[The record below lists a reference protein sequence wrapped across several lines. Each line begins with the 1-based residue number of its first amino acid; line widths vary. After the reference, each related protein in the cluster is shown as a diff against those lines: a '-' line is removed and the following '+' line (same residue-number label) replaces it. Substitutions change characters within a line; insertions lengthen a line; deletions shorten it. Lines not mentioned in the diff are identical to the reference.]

1 MGAYVILPTSAI
13 CGFLL
18 PIAYL
23 GWLFLNNNRD
33 YLGDDC
39 PSGGRKLIIN
49 SAMTL
54 CIVMV
59 LASVTYSTSVAM
71 GWI

>member
-1 MGAYVILPTSAI
+1 MLLPTSAI

-23 GWLFLNNNRD
+23 GWLFLNNSRD

-39 PSGGRKLIIN
+39 PSGTRRLVYN
-49 SAMTL
+49 AAMVL
-54 CIVMV
+54 CIATV
-59 LASVTYSTSVAM
+59 LASVTYST
-71 GWI
+71 GIKLNWF